1 MSVKDIPCFSDDV
14 RTELES
20 ARRNHPPINSIHEGY
35 AIILEE
41 LDELWEQA
49 RKKTSER
56 DLQNIYRECVQI
68 AAMAQR
74 TAEDILHIPVPPP
87 PRRIREGSS
96 EPEDMKFVPP
106 SKKDLEKYLKRALA
120 QGVNAQE
127 DYEKGVFDG
136 M

>member
-74 TAEDILHIPVPPP
+74 TAEDILCIPVPPP

-96 EPEDMKFVPP
+96 EPTDMKFVPP
-106 SKKDLEKYLKRALA
+106 SEKDLEEYLARAVKR
-120 QGVNAQE
+120 GIKAQE